1 LITGPNLPKDEF
13 DAIAHDATPGLSIF
27 RFREDFASLLTGA
40 RLSVSQAGYN
50 TVCDVLRAG
59 CRSLLVPFAAGGE
72 TEQTVRALMLEELG
86 LATPSAHRLDLE
98 GARRSAQILRERYR
112 TWSPK
117 SEARFWKSS

>member
-1 LITGPNLPKDEF
+1 M
-13 DAIAHDATPGLSIF
+13 S
-27 RFREDFASLLTGA
+27 S
-40 RLSVSQAGYN
+40 
-50 TVCDVLRAG
+50 LRAG

-86 LATPSAHRLDLE
+86 LATVLAEKDLTAEGLAKAVEQALAGPTPAAHRLDLE

-117 SEARFWKSS
+117 S